1 MPLLA
6 PEFPVFLAIPVQMF
20 WKDRA
25 PAHFHVR
32 YAEFQARIDIS
43 TLEVISGE
51 LPRRALVLVLE
62 WAQEHRA
69 ELMEDWNLCSQSLPP
84 KKIVPLA

>member
-1 MPLLA
+1 MPKISLFYGIL
-6 PEFPVFLAIPVQMF
+6 IQMF
-20 WKDRA
+20 WKDHA
-25 PAHFHVR
+25 PPHFHVR
-32 YAEFQARIDIS
+32 YAEFKAQIDIR

-69 ELMEDWNLCSQSLPP
+69 ELMEDWNLCSQNHPP
-84 KKIVPLA
+84 KQIVPLA